1 MSNFIE
7 FIEKNKESALNE
19 LFDFLRIPSIS
30 SLSEHSHDVDT
41 CAGWVVE
48 SLKKAGIS
56 EARKISTKGHPI
68 VYAEWLGAGPGKPT
82 ILFYGHYDV
91 QPVDPLNEWK
101 TPPFEPTVIDGKIF
115 GRGTCDDKGQLF
127 THIKAVEAHLKA
139 NGTLPVNVKFIIE
152 GEEEAGS
159 SNLDEFIE
167 NNAELLKCDTVVISD
182 TEWFEDGLPSICY
195 SLRGITFFE
204 VTVKGPFQDVHSGT
218 YGGAIDNPV
227 NVLCWMMSNMKDKYG
242 RITVPGFYDDVLNLT
257 ADERKGFAKL
267 PYDETK
273 FCHDL
278 GITSVSG
285 EHGYTT
291 IERSWARPTFDIN
304 GIFGGFTGEGA
315 KTIIPAQATVKF
327 SMRLVPNQ
335 KYDDIIR
342 KTEKYLRWLAPPT
355 VKLEFKALHGG
366 NPVLVPRDS
375 SGVKAAMK
383 ALKDSFGKDS
393 VFMRDGGSIPVV
405 NVFSTVLNAPVVLM
419 GLGLPG
425 DNIHGPNEHFS
436 LDNFYGGIKASAIF
450 LEEITKY

>member
-1 MSNFIE
+1 MSNFID
-7 FIEKNKESALNE
+7 FIETNKNSVLYE
-19 LFDFLRIPSIS
+19 LFDFLKIPSIS
-30 SLSEHSHDVDT
+30 SLSEHRHDVDA

-48 SLKKAGIS
+48 SLKNAGLA

-68 VYAEWLGAGPGKPT
+68 VYAEWMGAGAGKPT
-82 ILFYGHYDV
+82 VLFYGHYDV
-91 QPVDPLNEWK
+91 QPVDPLNEWN
-101 TPPFEPTVIDGKIF
+101 TPPFEPTVIDGKVF

-127 THIKAVEAHLKA
+127 THIKAVEAHMKTA
-139 NGTLPVNVKFIIE
+139 GTLPVNVKFIIE

-167 NNAELLKCDTVVISD
+167 NNADLLKCDTVVISD
-182 TEWFEDGLPSICY
+182 TEWFEEGLPSICY

-204 VTVKGPFQDVHSGT
+204 ITVKGPFQDVHSGT

-227 NVLCWMMSNMKDKYG
+227 NVLCWIMTQMKDRYG

-267 PYDETK
+267 PYDEDK
-273 FCHDL
+273 FCRDL

-285 EHGYTT
+285 EQGYTT

-315 KTIIPAQATVKF
+315 KTIIPAQATAKF

-335 KYDDIIR
+335 RYDDIIR
-342 KTEKYLRWLAPPT
+342 KTEIYLHRLVPPT

-436 LDNFYGGIKASAIF
+436 LDNFYGGIRASAIF
-450 LEEITKY
+450 LNEISNY